1 MASRLSDRDAP
12 CQRPTILPSPDEMND
27 RLEKIFAAIVPGQ
40 AEIVSRVVRSSN
52 PADVGKTISGPK
64 IYRLYLVNEG
74 ELNIASIGLYSGGFA
89 SEDDEV
95 VELERS
101 NELHG
106 AVDSNSALLLRELP
120 FGMLDFVL
128 WYYVKL
134 TFADDTQLIAKF
146 DIPKDYGLREQN
158 RRFITALAE
167 DAYVFEVKPFQTP
180 SA

>member
-1 MASRLSDRDAP
+1 
-12 CQRPTILPSPDEMND
+12 MND
-27 RLEKIFAAIVPGQ
+27 RLEKIFAAVVPGQ
-40 AEIVSRVVRSSN
+40 AEVVGRVVRTSN

-74 ELNIASIGLYSGGFA
+74 ELDIASIGLYSGGFA

-95 VELERS
+95 VELEKS
-101 NELHG
+101 NELYG
-106 AVDSNSALLLRELP
+106 AVHSNSVFLLRELP

-146 DIPKDYGLREQN
+146 EIPKAYGLRKQN

-167 DAYVFEVKPFQTP
+167 DAYVFELKPF
-180 SA
+180 